1 MLVDTHCHLNFK
13 EFQGEVEP
21 VLQRA
26 RKADVLRLINIG
38 TNLKTSVESV
48 TLADRYPE
56 VHASVGIHP
65 HEANSLDIGAMQE
78 LYVLARKPKVVAIG
92 EIGLD
97 YFRLEHAGKFTKS
110 PSKEQQRTVFEQLLD
125 LAIELELPVV
135 IHSRDAAKDVYEILQ
150 SFRDRVRGVL
160 HAFSYDWEWGKR
172 FLDLGLFVSFA
183 GNLTYP
189 KNTHLHEVAKI
200 MPIDRLLLETDSP
213 YLPPERFRGKR
224 NEPAYMVEAT
234 EYISQLRGLDRAV
247 VERQTTA
254 NARSLFRL

>member
-21 VLQRA
+21 VLHRA

-38 TNLKTSVESV
+38 TNLKTSAESV
-48 TLADRYPE
+48 ALADRYPE
-56 VHASVGIHP
+56 VSATVGIHP
-65 HEANSLDIGAMQE
+65 HEANSLDIGTMQE
-78 LYVLARKPKVVAIG
+78 LYVLARKPKVVAVG
-92 EIGLD
+92 EVGLD
-97 YFRLEHAGKFTKS
+97 YFRLELAGKFAKS

-135 IHSRDAAKDVYEILQ
+135 IHSRDAAKDVYEILV

-160 HAFSYDWEWGKR
+160 HAFSYDREWAKK
-172 FLDLGLFVSFA
+172 FLELGLFVSFA

-189 KNTHLHEVAKI
+189 KNSHLHEVARTI
-200 MPIDRLLLETDSP
+200 PIDRLLLETDAP
-213 YLPPERFRGKR
+213 YLPPERYRGKR
-224 NEPAYMVEAT
+224 NEPAYMVEVA
-234 EYISQLRGLDRAV
+234 EYVSQLRSLDRLV
-247 VERQTTA
+247 LERQTTA